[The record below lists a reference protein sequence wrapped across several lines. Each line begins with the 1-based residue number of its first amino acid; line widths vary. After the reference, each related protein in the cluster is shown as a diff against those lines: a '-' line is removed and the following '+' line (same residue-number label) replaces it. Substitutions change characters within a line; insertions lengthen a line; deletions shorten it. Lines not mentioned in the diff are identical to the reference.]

1 MRDIFSMTALAVL
14 IGFGSTA
21 NGAPAAP
28 EMFAGKTINIL
39 IGFGPGGANDTWA
52 RTIAK
57 HLGDHLAGHPRVVPQ
72 NAPGAGGLKLMN
84 ELSNVL
90 PKDGTAIGLVNRGIP
105 LEPLLGGDG
114 IQFDPLKMNW
124 VGSPDRDTTVCVARK
139 DSKVQGLND
148 LFNKE
153 LVVGATGSGADTA
166 IYPEFLSELLGM
178 KFKTIKGYQ
187 GSKEISLAIERG
199 EVEGICIAY
208 DSLMLEPMAR
218 EGKMNILFQAALSA
232 DQRLKN
238 VPVGTDLA
246 RSDSDRAALKL
257 FFARVALGRPFV
269 LPPGVAPDRVAAIRR
284 GFDETMKDPKFIEE
298 ATKEG
303 LHVDSIS
310 GQEIAATL
318 ASAYGTPKDVVAR
331 TVAALGR
338 TTSAQPGR

>member
-1 MRDIFSMTALAVL
+1 MRLISGIAGLAVL
-14 IGFGSTA
+14 FALVGGA
-21 NGAPAAP
+21 RAAPAAP
-28 EMFAGKTINIL
+28 EMFAGKTITIL

-52 RTIAK
+52 RTVAK
-57 HLGDHLAGHPRVVPQ
+57 HMGDHLAGHPRVIPQ

-84 ELSNVL
+84 ELYNVL

-105 LEPLLGGDG
+105 LEPLLGGEG
-114 IQFDPLKMNW
+114 IQFDALKMNW

-139 DSKVQGLND
+139 DSKVQTLND
-148 LFNKE
+148 LFSKE

-178 KFKTIKGYQ
+178 KFRTIKGYQ

-208 DSLMLEPMAR
+208 DSLMLEPLAR
-218 EGKMNILFQAALSA
+218 QGKMNILFQASLAA

-246 RSDSDRAALKL
+246 RSDADRQALRL

-284 GFDETMKDPKFIEE
+284 GFDETMKDPKFLDE
-298 ATKEG
+298 AMKEG
-303 LHVDSIS
+303 LHVDTIS
-310 GQEIAATL
+310 GEEISATL
-318 ASAYGTPKDVVAR
+318 ASAYRTPKDVVAR
-331 TVAALGR
+331 TVKALGR
-338 TTSAQPGR
+338 SAPQAR